1 MLVHVTWDR
10 KRVSAEILALN
21 DDEEVLA
28 QRDREWSQ
36 KIFPE
41 TEIEVAEEQPEAE
54 KTPTKP
60 APRKKVKK
68 PVEVLNTRTEASEVT
83 HPYDQFLHEQKKRQ
97 LEWKSNRETKRAKVQ
112 STTPQTSSGDNRRQ
126 AEDPVTLLRQQL
138 AVKTEECCHNFVK
151 VMFLQVVL
159 IVPHVWQPA
168 VVLHALP

>member
-1 MLVHVTWDR
+1 M
-10 KRVSAEILALN
+10 
-21 DDEEVLA
+21 
-28 QRDREWSQ
+28 
-36 KIFPE
+36 
-41 TEIEVAEEQPEAE
+41 
-54 KTPTKP
+54 
-60 APRKKVKK
+60 
-68 PVEVLNTRTEASEVT
+68 LNTRTEASEVT

-112 STTPQTSSGDNRRQ
+112 STAPQTSSGDNRRQ

-138 AVKTEECCHNFVK
+138 AVKTEECCHLMKRLDNIEEINAKILMNQMQMADNFVK